1 MDIHTPP
8 LFGEKLFSF
17 LGIDFTNTFILA
29 ILCALLLIVFFLIGF
44 KKKEM
49 IPGKTQN
56 FFEFIL
62 ESLFDLFDSM
72 SGDRKKTEEIF
83 PLVATLFIFILMSNL
98 LEILPGVGVF
108 PFLRSPSS
116 DLHFTLA
123 LAVFS
128 MLYIHIAAIKQLG
141 GMEYIKKYINFKSP
155 ILFFVGI
162 LEGIGEFT
170 KTLSLGMRLFGNLF
184 AGEILLII
192 VGSLVPF
199 IAPLPF
205 LGLELFVALIQ
216 ALVFSSLITVL
227 YVFTTAAAEH

>member
-62 ESLFDLFDSM
+62 ESLFGLFDSM

-83 PLVATLFIFILMSNL
+83 PLVATLFIFILISNL

-123 LAVFS
+123 IAIFS
-128 MLYIHIAAIKQLG
+128 MGFIHFLTIKKLG
-141 GMEYIKKYINFKSP
+141 GIKYLKKFIVLNNP
-155 ILFFVGI
+155 ILFFVGM
-162 LEGIGEFT
+162 LEAMGEFT
-170 KTLSLGMRLFGNLF
+170 KTLSLGIRLFGNLF
-184 AGEILLII
+184 AGEILLIVISSMISFI
-192 VGSLVPF
+192 V
-199 IAPLPF
+199 PLPF
-205 LGLELFVALIQ
+205 LGLEIFVGFIQ
-216 ALVFSSLITVL
+216 ALIFSSLITVFYGFL
-227 YVFTTAAAEH
+227 TTEEE

>member
-83 PLVATLFIFILMSNL
+83 PLTATLFIFILISNL

-123 LAVFS
+123 IAIFS
-128 MLYIHIAAIKQLG
+128 MGFIHFLTIKKLG
-141 GMEYIKKYINFKSP
+141 GIKYLKKFIVLNNP
-155 ILFFVGI
+155 IMFFVGM
-162 LEGIGEFT
+162 LEAMGEFT
-170 KTLSLGMRLFGNLF
+170 KTLSLGIRLFGNLF
-184 AGEILLII
+184 AGEILLIVITSMISFI
-192 VGSLVPF
+192 V
-199 IAPLPF
+199 PLPF
-205 LGLELFVALIQ
+205 LGLEIFVGFIQ
-216 ALVFSSLITVL
+216 ALIFSSLITVFYGFL
-227 YVFTTAAAEH
+227 TTEEE

>member
-83 PLVATLFIFILMSNL
+83 PLVATLFIFILISNL

-123 LAVFS
+123 IAIFS
-128 MLYIHIAAIKQLG
+128 MGFIHFLTIKKLG
-141 GMEYIKKYINFKSP
+141 GIKYLKKFIVLNNP

-162 LEGIGEFT
+162 LEAMGEFT
-170 KTLSLGMRLFGNLF
+170 KTLSLGIRLFGNLF
-184 AGEILLII
+184 AGEILLIVITSMISFI
-192 VGSLVPF
+192 V
-199 IAPLPF
+199 PLPF
-205 LGLELFVALIQ
+205 LGLEIFVGFIQ
-216 ALVFSSLITVL
+216 ALIFSSLITVFYGFL
-227 YVFTTAAAEH
+227 TTEEE

>member
-62 ESLFDLFDSM
+62 ESLADLVDSM

-83 PLVATLFIFILMSNL
+83 PLVATLFIFILISNL

-123 LAVFS
+123 IAIFS
-128 MLYIHIAAIKQLG
+128 MGFIHFLTIKKLG
-141 GMEYIKKYINFKSP
+141 GIKYLKKFIVLNNP
-155 ILFFVGI
+155 IMFFVGM
-162 LEGIGEFT
+162 LEAMGEFT
-170 KTLSLGMRLFGNLF
+170 KTLSLGIRLFGNLF
-184 AGEILLII
+184 AGEILLIVISSMISFI
-192 VGSLVPF
+192 V
-199 IAPLPF
+199 PLPF
-205 LGLELFVALIQ
+205 LGLEIFVGFIQ
-216 ALVFSSLITVL
+216 ALIFSSLITVFYGFL
-227 YVFTTAAAEH
+227 TTEEE

>member
-83 PLVATLFIFILMSNL
+83 PLVATLFIFILISNL

-123 LAVFS
+123 IAIFS
-128 MLYIHIAAIKQLG
+128 MGFIHFLTIKKLG
-141 GMEYIKKYINFKSP
+141 GIKYLKKFIVLNNP
-155 ILFFVGI
+155 ILFFVGM
-162 LEGIGEFT
+162 LEAMGEFT
-170 KTLSLGMRLFGNLF
+170 KTLSLGIRLFGNLF
-184 AGEILLII
+184 AGEILLIVISSMISFI
-192 VGSLVPF
+192 V
-199 IAPLPF
+199 PLPF
-205 LGLELFVALIQ
+205 LGLEIFVGFIQ
-216 ALVFSSLITVL
+216 ALIFSSLITVFYGFL
-227 YVFTTAAAEH
+227 TTEEE

>member
-44 KKKEM
+44 KKKEI

-62 ESLFDLFDSM
+62 ESLFGLFDSM

-83 PLVATLFIFILMSNL
+83 PLVATLFIFILISNL

-123 LAVFS
+123 IAIFS
-128 MLYIHIAAIKQLG
+128 MGFIHFLTIKKLG
-141 GMEYIKKYINFKSP
+141 GIKYLKKFIVLNNP

-162 LEGIGEFT
+162 LEAMGEFT
-170 KTLSLGMRLFGNLF
+170 KTLSLGIRLFGNLF
-184 AGEILLII
+184 AGEILLIVISSMISFI
-192 VGSLVPF
+192 V
-199 IAPLPF
+199 PLPF
-205 LGLELFVALIQ
+205 LGLEIFVGFIQ
-216 ALVFSSLITVL
+216 ALIFSSLITVFYGFL
-227 YVFTTAAAEH
+227 TTEEE

>member
-44 KKKEM
+44 KKKEI

-56 FFEFIL
+56 LFEFIL
-62 ESLFDLFDSM
+62 ESLFGLFDSM

-123 LAVFS
+123 IAIFS
-128 MLYIHIAAIKQLG
+128 MGFIHFLTIKKLG
-141 GMEYIKKYINFKSP
+141 GIKYLKKFIVLNNP
-155 ILFFVGI
+155 IMFFVGM
-162 LEGIGEFT
+162 LEAMGEFT
-170 KTLSLGMRLFGNLF
+170 KTLSLGIRLFGNLF
-184 AGEILLII
+184 AGEILLIVITSMISFI
-192 VGSLVPF
+192 V
-199 IAPLPF
+199 PLPF
-205 LGLELFVALIQ
+205 LGLEIFVGFIQ
-216 ALVFSSLITVL
+216 ALIFSSLITVFYGFL
-227 YVFTTAAAEH
+227 TTEEE

>member
-62 ESLFDLFDSM
+62 ESLFGLFDSM

-83 PLVATLFIFILMSNL
+83 PLTATLFIFILISNL

-123 LAVFS
+123 IAIFS
-128 MLYIHIAAIKQLG
+128 MGFIHFLTIKKLG
-141 GMEYIKKYINFKSP
+141 GIKYLKKFIVLNNP
-155 ILFFVGI
+155 IMFFVGM
-162 LEGIGEFT
+162 LEAMGEFT
-170 KTLSLGMRLFGNLF
+170 KTLSLGIRLFGNLF
-184 AGEILLII
+184 AGEILLIVITSMISFI
-192 VGSLVPF
+192 V
-199 IAPLPF
+199 PLPF
-205 LGLELFVALIQ
+205 LGLEIFVGFIQ
-216 ALVFSSLITVL
+216 ALIFSSLITVFYGFL
-227 YVFTTAAAEH
+227 TTEEE

>member
-123 LAVFS
+123 IAIFS
-128 MLYIHIAAIKQLG
+128 MGFIHFLTIKKLG
-141 GMEYIKKYINFKSP
+141 GIKYLKKFIVLNNP
-155 ILFFVGI
+155 ILFFVGM
-162 LEGIGEFT
+162 LEAMGEFT
-170 KTLSLGMRLFGNLF
+170 KTLSLGIRLFGNLF
-184 AGEILLII
+184 AGEILLIVISSMISFI
-192 VGSLVPF
+192 V
-199 IAPLPF
+199 PLPF
-205 LGLELFVALIQ
+205 LGLEIFVGFIQ
-216 ALVFSSLITVL
+216 ALIFSSLITVFYGFL
-227 YVFTTAAAEH
+227 TTEEE

>member
-44 KKKEM
+44 KKKEI

-62 ESLFDLFDSM
+62 ESLFGLFDSM

-83 PLVATLFIFILMSNL
+83 PLVATLFIFILISNL

-123 LAVFS
+123 IAIFS
-128 MLYIHIAAIKQLG
+128 MGFIHFLTIKKLG
-141 GMEYIKKYINFKSP
+141 GIKYLKKFIVLNNP
-155 ILFFVGI
+155 IMFFVGM
-162 LEGIGEFT
+162 LDAMGEFT
-170 KTLSLGMRLFGNLF
+170 KTLSLGIRLFGNLF
-184 AGEILLII
+184 AGEILLIVISSMISFI
-192 VGSLVPF
+192 V
-199 IAPLPF
+199 PLPF
-205 LGLELFVALIQ
+205 LGLEIFVGFIQ
-216 ALVFSSLITVL
+216 ALIFSSLITVFYGFL
-227 YVFTTAAAEH
+227 TTEEE

>member
-1 MDIHTPP
+1 PMDIHTPP

-44 KKKEM
+44 KKKEI

-62 ESLFDLFDSM
+62 ESLFGLFDSM

-83 PLVATLFIFILMSNL
+83 PLVATLFIFILISNL

-123 LAVFS
+123 IAIFS
-128 MLYIHIAAIKQLG
+128 MGFIHFLTIKKLG
-141 GMEYIKKYINFKSP
+141 GIKYLKKFIVLNNP
-155 ILFFVGI
+155 ILFFVGM
-162 LEGIGEFT
+162 LEAMGEFT
-170 KTLSLGMRLFGNLF
+170 KTLSLGIRLFGNLF
-184 AGEILLII
+184 AGEILLIVISSMISFI
-192 VGSLVPF
+192 V
-199 IAPLPF
+199 PLPF
-205 LGLELFVALIQ
+205 LGLEIFVGFIQ
-216 ALVFSSLITVL
+216 ALIFSSLITVFYGFL
-227 YVFTTAAAEH
+227 TTEEE

>member
-62 ESLFDLFDSM
+62 ESLFGLFDSM

-83 PLVATLFIFILMSNL
+83 PLTATLFIFILISNL

-123 LAVFS
+123 IAIFS
-128 MLYIHIAAIKQLG
+128 MGFIHFLTIKKLG
-141 GMEYIKKYINFKSP
+141 GIKYLKKFIVLNNP
-155 ILFFVGI
+155 ILFFVGM
-162 LEGIGEFT
+162 LEAMGEFT
-170 KTLSLGMRLFGNLF
+170 KTLSLGIRLFGNLF
-184 AGEILLII
+184 AGEILLIVISSMISFI
-192 VGSLVPF
+192 V
-199 IAPLPF
+199 PLPF
-205 LGLELFVALIQ
+205 LGLEIFVGFIQ
-216 ALVFSSLITVL
+216 ALIFSSLITVFYGFL
-227 YVFTTAAAEH
+227 TTEEE

>member
-1 MDIHTPP
+1 MAEIETPT
-8 LFGEKLFSF
+8 LFGHVVDFF
-17 LGIDFTNTFILA
+17 GIHIPNTFLLSIICA
-29 ILCALLLIVFFLIGF
+29 ILIICLFYFGLRKMEIVP
-44 KKKEM
+44 KKA
-49 IPGKTQN
+49 QN
-56 FFEFIL
+56 FFEWIL
-62 ESLFDLFDSM
+62 EAIFELFDGM
-72 SGDRKKTEEIF
+72 TGDRKKTEEIF
-83 PLVATLFIFILMSNL
+83 PLSATLFIFIFVCNL
-98 LEILPGVGVF
+98 IEIIPGLGVF
-108 PFLRSPSS
+108 SILRSPSS

-128 MLYIHIAAIKQLG
+128 MGYIHVAAIRKLG
-141 GMEYIKKYINFKSP
+141 GINYIKKYINFSSP
-155 ILFFVGI
+155 IMFFVGV

-184 AGEILLII
+184 AGEILLMI
-192 VGSLVPF
+192 VAALLPF

>member
-44 KKKEM
+44 KKKEI

-62 ESLFDLFDSM
+62 ESLFGLFDSM

-123 LAVFS
+123 IAIFS
-128 MLYIHIAAIKQLG
+128 MGFIHFLTIKKLG
-141 GMEYIKKYINFKSP
+141 GIKYLKKFIVLNNP
-155 ILFFVGI
+155 ILFFVGM
-162 LEGIGEFT
+162 LEAMGEFT
-170 KTLSLGMRLFGNLF
+170 KTLSLGIRLFGNLF
-184 AGEILLII
+184 AGEILLIVISSMISFI
-192 VGSLVPF
+192 V
-199 IAPLPF
+199 PLPF
-205 LGLELFVALIQ
+205 LGLEIFVGFIQ
-216 ALVFSSLITVL
+216 ALIFSSLITVFYGFL
-227 YVFTTAAAEH
+227 TTEEE

>member
-44 KKKEM
+44 KKKEI

-123 LAVFS
+123 IAIFS
-128 MLYIHIAAIKQLG
+128 MGFIHFLTIKKLG
-141 GMEYIKKYINFKSP
+141 GIKYLKKFIVLNNP
-155 ILFFVGI
+155 ILFFVGM
-162 LEGIGEFT
+162 LEAMGEFT
-170 KTLSLGMRLFGNLF
+170 KTLSLGIRLFGNLF
-184 AGEILLII
+184 AGEILLIVISSMISFI
-192 VGSLVPF
+192 V
-199 IAPLPF
+199 PLPF
-205 LGLELFVALIQ
+205 LGLEIFVGFIQ
-216 ALVFSSLITVL
+216 ALIFSSLITVFYGFL
-227 YVFTTAAAEH
+227 TTEEE

>member
-44 KKKEM
+44 KKKEI

-62 ESLFDLFDSM
+62 ESLFGLFDSM

-83 PLVATLFIFILMSNL
+83 PLVATLFIFILISNL

-123 LAVFS
+123 IAIFS
-128 MLYIHIAAIKQLG
+128 MGFIHFLTIKKLG
-141 GMEYIKKYINFKSP
+141 GIKYLKKFIVLNNP

-162 LEGIGEFT
+162 LEAMGEFT
-170 KTLSLGMRLFGNLF
+170 KTLSLGIRLFGNLF
-184 AGEILLII
+184 AGEILLIVITSMISFI
-192 VGSLVPF
+192 V
-199 IAPLPF
+199 PLPF
-205 LGLELFVALIQ
+205 LGLEIFVGFIQ
-216 ALVFSSLITVL
+216 ALIFSSLITVFYGFL
-227 YVFTTAAAEH
+227 TTEEE